1 MWNRWWKFSEV
12 RLLSMPA
19 VALGPPSA
27 SQGRT
32 VLIMLPTVITLVILT
47 GAEVLGLASP
57 PRAV

>member
-1 MWNRWWKFSEV
+1 M
-12 RLLSMPA
+12 SMPA